1 MRSTVYMNHY
11 PDFSSPGGREAVTV
25 GLTMSV
31 GELSSMESPVGYAT
45 QLTLGKLG
53 IDRCYQPPSPS
64 DMLLLGSKKD
74 IKHNLRDFRINI
86 GSIARQAADLGKS
99 GLYYLPETLDEIA
112 QHVIPSALDD
122 NNSGFIHTVGD
133 VLRAIGEKRNDDG
146 CGVAF
151 GEQVGGFSH
160 ALQRR
165 RRVVGLPEP
174 VKDTLF
180 YIPALEPG
188 IPAQDV
194 SIDTRIVR
202 RLAIDWALSREEKLR
217 QTGATDEIQQ
227 ALVDECAKNGAA
239 IWRLKERL
247 LSRTGRSIDDL
258 LLSPETIDAMVATE
272 RALMHEEAEQ
282 ERFIKVTWPAIAA
295 PQEAARQA
303 DNNSSDPTI
312 EPGS

>member
-122 NNSGFIHTVGD
+122 NNSGFIHTVGG
-133 VLRAIGEKRNDDG
+133 VLRAIGENCNDDG

-151 GEQVGGFSH
+151 GEQVGGFYDV
-160 ALQRR
+160 LQRR
-165 RRVVGLPEP
+165 ERLRKLPRSIRAALFSIPIIQPETP
-174 VKDTLF
+174 LSDLPFDT
-180 YIPALEPG
+180 Y
-188 IPAQDV
+188 V
-194 SIDTRIVR
+194 VR
-202 RLAIDWALSREEKLR
+202 RHAVTWALDHEEELR
-217 QTGATDEIQQ
+217 KDGVTDELLQDYT
-227 ALVDECAKNGAA
+227 DECTKNRQASS
-239 IWRLKERL
+239 RLGQRIL
-247 LSRTGRSIDDL
+247 RNTGREIGNL